1 MTSQINR
8 TKFTPPELAAMW
20 GKKPETIIALIRSG
34 DLRAIDAALPG
45 KRHRYLIDA
54 ADIAAFEARRAV
66 VPPPKVVRRK
76 RRTEPAYREYF

>member
-1 MTSQINR
+1 MTAPIQR

-20 GKKPETIIALIRSG
+20 GKKPETIITLIRSG
-34 DLRAIDAALPG
+34 ALRAIDAALPG
-45 KRHRYLIDA
+45 KRPRYLIDV

-76 RRTEPAYREYF
+76 RQSEPTYRQYF